1 MKAWHGTL
9 KRFDSFTPRQG
20 FVSFATE
27 PDGGRI
33 YAAPDGL
40 GWRKESRLFEVRLS
54 VKNLLDYRRIDHV
67 HLITDYLSDIR
78 FSHFPKA
85 EWHHCIHVRGS
96 YQCLEHED
104 LLKRHGFDGVYT
116 EEWGWLNVHIL
127 DVSCIEIVTIY
138 DDDPGDF
145 GMIGNHNQKKG
156 WAPRPPSRAV

>member
-9 KRFDSFTPRQG
+9 KRFDSFTDRQG

-27 PDGGRI
+27 PDGGRV

-40 GWRKESRLFEVRLS
+40 GWQRESRLFEVSLS
-54 VKNLLDYRRIDHV
+54 AKNILDYRLIDHV
-67 HLITDYLSDIR
+67 NLISDYLSDIG
-78 FSHFPKA
+78 FSHFRKA
-85 EWHHCIHVRGS
+85 EWHYWIHVRGS
-96 YQCLEHED
+96 YQCLEHEG

-127 DVSCIEIVTIY
+127 DAALIEITSIY

-145 GMIGNHNQKKG
+145 GMLGNHNQRRG
-156 WAPRPPSRAV
+156 WVPRPLSQAV